1 LFSKKKPKIEVQE
14 DPKFDDNRSA
24 YRIAPDE
31 AKPVI
36 LTVSGNSYH
45 ALNISGTG
53 VCFRSNNFV
62 TGMKFNAML
71 GLPSEGSTF
80 SVKLEIV
87 STEKDLCR
95 CCFINIHEEAEN
107 LLHSYILHLQKE
119 KIRQNQS
126 H

>member
-1 LFSKKKPKIEVQE
+1 MFWKKKPKIEIQE

-36 LTVSGNSYH
+36 LIISGSPYH
-45 ALNISGTG
+45 ALNISGSG

-62 TGMKFNAML
+62 TGMKFSAML
-71 GLPSEGSTF
+71 DLPSEGSSF
-80 SVKLEIV
+80 SVKLEII
-87 STEKDLCR
+87 STKRDLCR
-95 CCFINIHEEAEN
+95 CSFINIHEEAEN
-107 LLHSYILHLQKE
+107 LLHSYILGLQKE